1 MPYLFTS
8 SLSVFIFPFGNFY
21 PTCIYLGHGEGGEK
35 QRKKVKLHIK
45 VCHQDR
51 QHESLHILSH
61 FKTFLI
67 FLSCWYY
74 FERLWLHDVTS
85 HCLKTYSESGYIH
98 NITSLFEPGE
108 ILQLFQYVIF
118 FIHCSQ
124 CKITALIWDYGRERD
139 ALSAKKGS
147 FNQILFVW
155 LKSRV
160 GMTFTE
166 PLMWEIL
173 KPACVGFF
181 LSFLFSPLPG
191 GGDL

>member
-1 MPYLFTS
+1 MSPGQTA
-8 SLSVFIFPFGNFY
+8 
-21 PTCIYLGHGEGGEK
+21 
-35 QRKKVKLHIK
+35 RKP
-45 VCHQDR
+45 
-51 QHESLHILSH
+51 SH
-61 FKTFLI
+61 FVTFQDVPHIFVVLI
-67 FLSCWYY
+67 LFWNAM
-74 FERLWLHDVTS
+74 TS

-147 FNQILFVW
+147 FNQILLVW

-173 KPACVGFF
+173 KPACVGGFF
-181 LSFLFSPLPG
+181 FLFSPLPG
-191 GGDL
+191 FGDL